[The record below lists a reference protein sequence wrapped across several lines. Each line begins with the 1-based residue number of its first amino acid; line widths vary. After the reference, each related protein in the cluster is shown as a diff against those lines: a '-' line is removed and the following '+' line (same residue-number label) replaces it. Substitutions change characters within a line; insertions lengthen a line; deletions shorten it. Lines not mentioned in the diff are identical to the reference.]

1 MLPCHR
7 PHRSISDLSI
17 SPPEHEPL
25 CLVFL
30 APHFYHRGMAN
41 SSIFYCSIA
50 VVQGSFFFFFCNI
63 LIRMVTDVI
72 NCYILESRSSEF
84 ATTIG
89 GWLQIGRALETAAL
103 QAVALWF
110 PKAGLRPGP
119 GLGWYLSWSVVT
131 WENKKRTRKGVFH
144 KVNFIQLKGTTFYA
158 KICLSPFFVLK
169 CTFSNH
175 IFIASIV

>member
-1 MLPCHR
+1 MSPCVWFSWH
-7 PHRSISDLSI
+7 P
-17 SPPEHEPL
+17 
-25 CLVFL
+25 
-30 APHFYHRGMAN
+30 
-41 SSIFYCSIA
+41 IFTTEVWLTHTYSIA
-50 VVQGSFFFFFCNI
+50 VVQGSFFFFGNI

-119 GLGWYLSWSVVT
+119 GLGWYLS
-131 WENKKRTRKGVFH
+131 
-144 KVNFIQLKGTTFYA
+144 
-158 KICLSPFFVLK
+158 
-169 CTFSNH
+169 
-175 IFIASIV
+175 